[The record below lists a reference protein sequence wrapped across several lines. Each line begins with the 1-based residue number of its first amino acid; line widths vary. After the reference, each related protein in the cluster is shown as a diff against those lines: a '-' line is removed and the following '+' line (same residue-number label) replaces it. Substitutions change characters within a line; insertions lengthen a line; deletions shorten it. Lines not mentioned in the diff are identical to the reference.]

1 VAQNPKLPKSPKLVQ
16 TEPHGLRHPN
26 LPVGPRRKKLEFKSI
41 YLRVASLANQ
51 HLSGNE
57 KVPYYMHKHHH
68 FDDVVTQQQPAC
80 FVRVIQ
86 IIVPRPSTCFRFG
99 VITACPD
106 ARSES
111 LVSSTD
117 PLILILDELFL

>member
-1 VAQNPKLPKSPKLVQ
+1 LSDVAE
-16 TEPHGLRHPN
+16 TWWDAG
-26 LPVGPRRKKLEFKSI
+26 G
-41 YLRVASLANQ
+41 VASLANQ